1 MSVLYDWWRYSQF
14 YDGRYII
21 GGLTIQEMLLNRAEL
36 LVRTGQWQDGLATL
50 TPLREARYR
59 AGTATA
65 LTASSQDEALRLVL
79 EERRRELPFTFRL
92 GDIKRFSVNETA
104 DDDVTIT
111 RDFFEVSVTEVD
123 TDTPKTWIIPGNS
136 PALAMPIFQTE
147 IDSSQGMIEQN
158 PGE

>member
-1 MSVLYDWWRYSQF
+1 MYLCIFFKRKRVP
-14 YDGRYII
+14 I
-21 GGLTIQEMLLNRAEL
+21 LNECM
-36 LVRTGQWQDGLATL
+36 VRLGQWQDALNVL
-50 TPLREARYR
+50 TPLRQARYST
-59 AGTATA
+59 GTATA
-65 LTASSQDEALRLVL
+65 LTASSQAEALKVVL
-79 EERRRELPFTFRL
+79 EERRRELPFAFRL
-92 GDIKRFSVNETA
+92 SDIKRFSVNETP

-123 TDTPKTWIIPGNS
+123 TNTPKTWVIQGNS